1 MVLVRGV
8 QLTPTWKCGAIR
20 LQVAIALCV
29 MLAALPLAQAEDPGP
44 ADAARLVT
52 ARAAIKGLG
61 ETLKEQLVVA
71 IKAGGTVSALGACR
85 TIAPVIA
92 EERSR
97 TYGVEVGRTALKVRN
112 PANAPDAFERRVL
125 EEFVRRINSGAD
137 PASLEHTETVTEG
150 GQTLFRYMKAIPTA
164 AEPCLACHGSNV
176 EPEVKTE
183 ILRLYPDDK
192 ATGFKAGDLRGAF
205 IVTQKL
211 K

>member
-125 EEFVRRINSGAD
+125 EEFVRRIEFWRRPRQPRAHGNRHRGRTD
-137 PASLEHTETVTEG
+137 
-150 GQTLFRYMKAIPTA
+150 AIPLHEGDSDRSRA
-164 AEPCLACHGSNV
+164 VPCLSW
-176 EPEVKTE
+176 
-183 ILRLYPDDK
+183 IQ
-192 ATGFKAGDLRGAF
+192 RG
-205 IVTQKL
+205 TRG
-211 K
+211 